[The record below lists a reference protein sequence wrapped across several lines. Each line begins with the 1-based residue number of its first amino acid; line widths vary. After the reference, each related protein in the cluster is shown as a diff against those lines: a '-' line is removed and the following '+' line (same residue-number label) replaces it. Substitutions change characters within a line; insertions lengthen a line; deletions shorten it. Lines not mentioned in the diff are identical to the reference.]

1 MTSAGAL
8 DHLYTMKFQKIKE
21 QKALSDRM
29 HDMLSK
35 SGGLNESSKMALKNL
50 QAAITVSKRPGYFD
64 YYGER
69 FFCKSESLSWYFNI
83 ELQYRLMKSSP
94 QRKRKY

>member
-1 MTSAGAL
+1 MASAGAL

-64 YYGER
+64 YYGEV
-69 FFCKSESLSWYFNI
+69 FSSKSESSFDNFSLI
-83 ELQYRLMKSSP
+83 LVPPDEIKSAEE
-94 QRKRKY
+94 KKV

>member
-1 MTSAGAL
+1 MASAGAL

-64 YYGER
+64 YYGEFYLVHQKFPFDKI
-69 FFCKSESLSWYFNI
+69 FFNF
-83 ELQYRLMKSSP
+83 SSA
-94 QRKRKY
+94 

>member
-1 MTSAGAL
+1 MASAGAL

-64 YYGER
+64 YYGEI
-69 FFCKSESLSWYFNI
+69 FFVNQKVPIDIFS
-83 ELQYRLMKSSP
+83 
-94 QRKRKY
+94 